1 MLTVITPLIT
11 TPYVARVLGAVNN
24 GIYGYT
30 FSIVT
35 YFILF
40 GSLGIAMYGQR
51 EIAYVQHDKEKQAN
65 IFWELVTIRIFTNII
80 ALIIFYLL
88 FCMNGAYAIY
98 YKIGFRFY

>member
-1 MLTVITPLIT
+1 MKNSLAKNYIFNLIFQMLTVITPLIT

-51 EIAYVQHDKEKQAN
+51 EIPA
-65 IFWELVTIRIFTNII
+65 FRIPSSIV
-80 ALIIFYLL
+80 
-88 FCMNGAYAIY
+88 
-98 YKIGFRFY
+98 